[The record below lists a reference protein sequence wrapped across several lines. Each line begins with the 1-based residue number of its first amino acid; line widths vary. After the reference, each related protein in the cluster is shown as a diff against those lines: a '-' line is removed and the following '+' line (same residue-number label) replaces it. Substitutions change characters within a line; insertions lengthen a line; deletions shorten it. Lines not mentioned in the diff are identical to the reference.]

1 MIRKLFYLLSLIFI
15 CSCGSALYIP
25 KEPSVIYNASLEEL
39 QTGRKHYIDYC
50 SSCHALYNPASYS
63 KDNWTKQVDEMAERS
78 HINNEQKE
86 LILKY
91 LWTASAA
98 AN

>member
-1 MIRKLFYLLSLIFI
+1 MIRKLYFLICLTFI

-39 QTGRKHYIDYC
+39 QMGRKHYVDYC
-50 SSCHALYNPASYS
+50 SSCHALYKPSDLSATG
-63 KDNWTKQVDEMAERS
+63 WTNAVEEMAERS

-91 LWTASAA
+91 L
-98 AN
+98 